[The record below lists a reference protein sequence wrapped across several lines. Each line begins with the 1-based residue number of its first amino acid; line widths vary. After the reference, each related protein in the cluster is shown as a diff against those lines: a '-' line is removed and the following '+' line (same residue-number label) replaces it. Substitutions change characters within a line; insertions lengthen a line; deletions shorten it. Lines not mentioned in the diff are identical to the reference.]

1 MTLQQEV
8 CVLSDKIPL
17 NTILNAL
24 DAKDYGFYD
33 RLTPEQQKQL
43 SPFLLNRYIS
53 IVKDGKP
60 RHKGTQIEA
69 YYLMATNEQVN
80 TQYFEL
86 AKHPKLIWQL
96 LCTVSPGMGNQ
107 FHQWVGHKKK
117 DKGNTNKVRKYI
129 EQLHPTAKRDEL
141 DWLCT
146 QYTEKD
152 IKEIERLHGE

>member
-1 MTLQQEV
+1 M
-8 CVLSDKIPL
+8 SDKIPL
-17 NTILNAL
+17 NAILGAL

-96 LCTVSPGMGNQ
+96 LCTVSPGMGKQ

-129 EQLHPTAKRDEL
+129 EQLHPSAKRDEL

-146 QYTEKD
+146 QYTEKE
-152 IKEIERLHGE
+152 IKALDKLYGNDGKL

>member
-1 MTLQQEV
+1 MTSQPEV
-8 CVLSDKIPL
+8 CILTDKVPL
-17 NTILNAL
+17 NAILNAL

-33 RLTPEQQKQL
+33 RLTPEQQKTV
-43 SPFLLNRYIS
+43 SPFLLNRYMS
-53 IVKDGKP
+53 IVKGSNDLA
-60 RHKGTQIEA
+60 A
-69 YYLMATNEQVN
+69 YYLMATNQRVN

-86 AKHPKLIWQL
+86 ARHPKLIWQL
-96 LCTVSPGMGNQ
+96 LCTVSPGMGKQ
-107 FHQWVGHKKK
+107 FHQWVAHKKK

-152 IKEIERLHGE
+152 IKEIEKLSGNT

>member
-1 MTLQQEV
+1 M
-8 CVLSDKIPL
+8 SDKIPL
-17 NTILNAL
+17 DTILGAL

-33 RLTPEQQKQL
+33 KLTPEQQKTVA
-43 SPFLLNRYIS
+43 PFLLNRYMS

-60 RHKGTQIEA
+60 RHKGVQIEA

-86 AKHPKLIWQL
+86 AKHPKLVWQL
-96 LCTVSPGMGNQ
+96 LCTVSPGMGKQ

-129 EQLHPTAKRDEL
+129 EQLHPSAKRDEL

-146 QYTEKD
+146 QYTEKE
-152 IKEIERLHGE
+152 IKALDKLYGNDGKL

>member
-1 MTLQQEV
+1 
-8 CVLSDKIPL
+8 LSDKIKL
-17 NTILNAL
+17 DVILNAL

-60 RHKGTQIEA
+60 RHKSTQIET

-96 LCTVSPGMGNQ
+96 LCTVSPGMGKQ

-117 DKGNTNKVRKYI
+117 DKGNSNKVRKYI

-152 IKEIERLHGE
+152 IKALDQLYGNDGKL